1 MNFGFDTIITIA
13 GIAIGFLMKQIITW
27 LTIFFNSLRDKS
39 QTFQNLIITET
50 VNWMCYFEAEGLTG
64 EEKKLKVIEEMVK
77 FLETKKTKSD
87 KWLNFIHDVIEKTI
101 NNSKNLNWRTK
112 HKK

>member
-1 MNFGFDTIITIA
+1 
-13 GIAIGFLMKQIITW
+13 
-27 LTIFFNSLRDKS
+27 
-39 QTFQNLIITET
+39 
-50 VNWMCYFEAEGLTG
+50 
-64 EEKKLKVIEEMVK
+64 MVK